1 MSINK
6 IANDLNSYEEKIL
19 THLTVAQLKMDLRL
33 RKLSTTG
40 NKNDLISRIIEDN
53 IKRNENG
60 TLDELN
66 NLHIQSQNNNETFD
80 ETVPDK
86 TDLLNE
92 IEKLRKQVEL
102 LSNRS
107 DTSLPSTAQID
118 PNVISLLTT
127 MMETEKLLLDKHLN
141 TSDVIQ
147 ITSTNDT
154 ANSIEIFKGNAID
167 NAIEWLKE
175 VDRILTLANWSDE
188 LKLTNA
194 ISRLSGSAKNWQLTT
209 GKIITTGL
217 RGKLLSHRDLEDASR
232 CKNFYHT
239 KVNEN

>member
-6 IANDLNSYEEKIL
+6 IANDLNYFEEKIL

-66 NLHIQSQNNNETFD
+66 NLRIQSQNNNETFD

-107 DTSLPSTAQID
+107 DTSLPSTA
-118 PNVISLLTT
+118 
-127 MMETEKLLLDKHLN
+127 H
-141 TSDVIQ
+141 
-147 ITSTNDT
+147 TN
-154 ANSIEIFKGNAID
+154 
-167 NAIEWLKE
+167 
-175 VDRILTLANWSDE
+175 
-188 LKLTNA
+188 
-194 ISRLSGSAKNWQLTT
+194 
-209 GKIITTGL
+209 
-217 RGKLLSHRDLEDASR
+217 
-232 CKNFYHT
+232 
-239 KVNEN
+239 